1 LQPSLGQRK
10 KQCGFHASRALIKPT
25 LETVEAA
32 HFEFSLL
39 SKKDARMLPLGHQED
54 IGKA

>member
-1 LQPSLGQRK
+1 
-10 KQCGFHASRALIKPT
+10 LIKPT